1 MSARLA
7 LAVCALWT
15 LLAVAGQLAAAPAL
29 QLYLE
34 GGTYNTI
41 TESWELTPPGS
52 SGGAPFRLWAI
63 GNTGAVGSIS
73 NVRLSVA
80 YSDADLGLS
89 ISLTSSTVDIGE
101 FPGIFQDVS
110 LPASVVPSA
119 PVTTS
124 TGDVSA
130 DGINGVNVG
139 GRVVVVNGSRPVL
152 GNGKPLPAHGI
163 YGLGT
168 VWQEF
173 GLGDFTEVD
182 SRIGDFIDSFPTDFP
197 TMGQINVYDVSVTG
211 GSGASVHFDLYDTI
225 VAKNHAKFA
234 PFSHDAD
241 GDANIVPEPASIAV
255 WSLLIAAAVIAPCRR
270 LARKNQKSDGFIP
283 AASPLSRCP

>member
-63 GNTGAVGSIS
+63 GNTGAVGDIS

-80 YSDADLGLS
+80 YSEADLGLS
-89 ISLTSSTVDIGE
+89 
-101 FPGIFQDVS
+101 VS
-110 LPASVVPSA
+110 LSGSKTNGFFGIDDPSQPNSPVPFA
-119 PVTTS
+119 PVT
-124 TGDVSA
+124 
-130 DGINGVNVG
+130 DG
-139 GRVVVVNGSRPVL
+139 SLPVL
-152 GNGKPLPAHGI
+152 GNGKDLPAHGI
-163 YGLGT
+163 YGPGT

-173 GLGDFTEVD
+173 PLGNFTLED
-182 SRIGDFIDSFPTDFP
+182 SPIGDFIGSFPTDFP
-197 TMGQINVYDVSVTG
+197 TMGQINVYEVSVTG

-241 GDANIVPEPASIAV
+241 GDAHIVPEPASIAV

-270 LARKNQKSDGFIP
+270 LGRKNQ
-283 AASPLSRCP
+283 AASSRAD